1 MSRIRNV
8 VIACD
13 YAYVEGGA
21 AKVAIQT
28 AVLLSRLTDYKV
40 YFIGGC
46 GEACQELKDSKVTCV
61 LLGLPDLMQNP
72 SKKDAFIHGIYNKTV
87 YEETKRLFQTL
98 NPSETVLHVHTWTK
112 VLTSAV
118 FKAAADCGIRIFLT
132 LHDYFITCPNGGCYN
147 YVQRR
152 ICELQ
157 PMSPKCIRCNCDS
170 RNYVYKLWR
179 VLRQAKQNSVLS
191 KLAINY
197 IFISAFQREQLAKRI
212 GSLGRRRRWRL
223 RWLPGSTD
231 PLVTGS
237 TLDHRG
243 EGPSGAFVD
252 VPVIHFYVRN
262 PIPVGERYRIQAENN
277 DLFLFVGRITQEK
290 GADLFC
296 EAVTRAGVK
305 AAALGDGP
313 MLEELKQKYSNI
325 EFPGWQTAE
334 QVQAW
339 KNKARGY
346 IFSSVWFEGS
356 PLTVPE
362 MQAFGVPCIVTEC
375 NSAKDTVVDGKNGY
389 IVKPDVDEIVQA
401 IREFED
407 DETVKE
413 MSVATFESFD
423 KEAASPEAY
432 IKNLTEVYEK
442 G

>member
-1 MSRIRNV
+1 MKRIRNV

-46 GEACQELKDSKVTCV
+46 GEACQELAESNVTCV
-61 LLGLPDLMQNP
+61 LLGLPDLVQNP

-87 YEETKRLFQTL
+87 YEKTKKLLQTM
-98 NPSETVLHVHTWTK
+98 NPSETILHVHTWTK

-118 FKAAADCGIRIFLT
+118 FEAAADCGIRIFLT
-132 LHDYFITCPNGGCYN
+132 LHEYFLVCPNGGCYN
-147 YVQRR
+147 YVNHQ

-157 PMSPKCIRCNCDS
+157 PMSLKCICSNCDS

-191 KLAINY
+191 KLDINS

-212 GSLGRRRRWRL
+212 GSLGS
-223 RWLPGSTD
+223 GSTD
-231 PLVTGS
+231 PLVTDS
-237 TLDHRG
+237 TLDH
-243 EGPSGAFVD
+243 SD
-252 VPVIHFYVRN
+252 QVPVIHSAADYYVRN
-262 PIPVGERYRIQAENN
+262 PIPVGDRYRIKAETN

-313 MLEELKQKYSNI
+313 MLEELKQKYPNI
-325 EFPGWQTAE
+325 EFSGWQTAE

-339 KNKARGY
+339 KDKARGY
-346 IFSSVWFEGS
+346 IFSSVWYEGS

-362 MQAFGVPCIVTEC
+362 MQAFGVPCIVTDC

-389 IVKPDVDEIVQA
+389 IVKPDVDEIVKA
-401 IREFED
+401 IRKLED

-423 KEAASPEAY
+423 KEAASAEAY

>member
-1 MSRIRNV
+1 MNTVKNV

-28 AVLLSRLTDYKV
+28 AMLLSRLTDYKV

-46 GEACQELKDSKVTCV
+46 GEACQELSDSEVTCV
-61 LLGLPDLMQNP
+61 LLGLPDLVQNP

-87 YEETKRLFQTL
+87 YQKASELFRSL
-98 NPSETVLHVHTWTK
+98 DPSETILHVHTWTK

-118 FKAAADCGIRIFLT
+118 FKAAADCEIRIFLT
-132 LHDYFITCPNGGCYN
+132 LHEYFLVCPNGGCYN
-147 YVQRR
+147 YVDHQ

-157 PMSPKCIRCNCDS
+157 PMSMKCIRCNCDS

-179 VLRQAKQNSVLS
+179 VLRQAKQNRVLS
-191 KLAINY
+191 KLDINY

-212 GSLGRRRRWRL
+212 GSLGS
-223 RWLPGSTD
+223 GSTD
-231 PLVTGS
+231 PLVTDS
-237 TLDHRG
+237 TLDH
-243 EGPSGAFVD
+243 PD
-252 VPVIHFYVRN
+252 QVPVIRSATDYYVRN
-262 PIPVGERYRIQAENN
+262 PLPVGERYRVQAENN

-305 AAALGDGP
+305 AVALGDGP
-313 MLEELKQKYSNI
+313 MLEALKQKYPAI

-339 KNKARGY
+339 KNRARCY

-362 MQAFGVPCIVTEC
+362 MQAFGVPCIVTNC

-401 IREFED
+401 IRKFED
-407 DETVKE
+407 DETVKK
-413 MSVATFESFD
+413 MSIATFDSFD
-423 KEAASPEAY
+423 PKASSPEAY
-432 IKNLTEVYEK
+432 IKNLIEVYEK

>member
-21 AKVAIQT
+21 AKVAIQA

-46 GEACQELKDSKVTCV
+46 GEACQELSDSEVTCV
-61 LLGLPDLMQNP
+61 LLGLPDLVQNP
-72 SKKDAFIHGIYNKTV
+72 SKKDAFIRGIYNKLV
-87 YEETKRLFQTL
+87 YRKAAELFRTLDPAETI
-98 NPSETVLHVHTWTK
+98 LHVHTWTK

-157 PMSPKCIRCNCDS
+157 PMSMKCICCNCDS

-179 VLRQAKQNSVLS
+179 VLRQSKQNPVLS

-212 GSLGRRRRWRL
+212 GSLGS
-223 RWLPGSTD
+223 GSSN
-231 PLVTGS
+231 PLVTDS
-237 TLDHRG
+237 TLDHSDR
-243 EGPSGAFVD
+243 
-252 VPVIHFYVRN
+252 VPVIHPVADYYVRN
-262 PIPVGERYRIQAENN
+262 PIPVCDRYRIKAEDNN
-277 DLFLFVGRITQEK
+277 FFLFVGRITQEK

-313 MLEELKQKYSNI
+313 MLEKLKQKYPNI

-339 KNKARGY
+339 KDKARCY

-362 MQAFGVPCIVTEC
+362 MQAFGVPCIVTDC
-375 NSAKDTVVDGKNGY
+375 NSAKDTVVDGRNGY
-389 IVKPDVDEIVQA
+389 IVKPDVDEIVKV
-401 IREFED
+401 IRKFD
-407 DETVKE
+407 NDQTVKE
-413 MSVATFESFD
+413 MSIATYESFD
-423 KEAASPEAY
+423 QEAASPEAY